1 MDNTYR
7 YVEEQLK
14 QANYA
19 LRDPDQVTVK
29 GGYHFRTWGLKI
41 NEVRGKHDISPIK
54 LIDVAKANKTTAVV
68 MPHKGDGAPLLIA
81 QCSDWDKVKKNLL
94 HSPEEAPQGE
104 GGMAKQVMI
113 ILENA
118 GDELHPGVEGSV
130 PIPVP
135 GGMPKPGRVIVKIED
150 EDNDVVP
157 VEPRGRKRRRAEAVD
172 DDVVIVEPPE
182 SRRKRNRQADPP
194 EDDAE
199 DVIYVKT
206 YPARR

>member
-1 MDNTYR
+1 MDSTYR

-14 QANYA
+14 QANYT

-41 NEVRGKHDISPIK
+41 NEVRGKYDISPIK

-94 HSPEEAPQGE
+94 HSPEEPAG
-104 GGMAKQVMI
+104 GGMAQQVMI
-113 ILENA
+113 MLDGT
-118 GDELHPGVEGSV
+118 GDPHPGVPAPV
-130 PIPVP
+130 RIPVL
-135 GGMPKPGRVIVKIED
+135 GGMPKPGPVIVKIED
-150 EDNDVVP
+150 EVNDVVP